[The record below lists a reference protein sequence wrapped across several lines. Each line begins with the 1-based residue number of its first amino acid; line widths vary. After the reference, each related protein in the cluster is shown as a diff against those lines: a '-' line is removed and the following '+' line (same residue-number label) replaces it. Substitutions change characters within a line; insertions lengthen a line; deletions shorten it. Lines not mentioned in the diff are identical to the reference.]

1 MHFPTSY
8 DDIKAFEETNK
19 VCVMVYTTTTE
30 KYNENEEEKEE
41 LVNVRDFLGNPYYFL
56 NDNINLL
63 RIIDTE
69 DNSHYVYIKHISRLF
84 NLSATKKDTDNY
96 CPYCNKCFNSF
107 DFSEHINKCYKIQF
121 NEGSLIKLPEP
132 LGPGEKGRD
141 KTIMKFY
148 NYKNKLERPFVVY
161 MDCEASLIPMEIRD
175 NEKNTKLLNKHVI
188 NSCCFYF
195 LFF

>member
-1 MHFPTSY
+1 
-8 DDIKAFEETNK
+8 
-19 VCVMVYTTTTE
+19 
-30 KYNENEEEKEE
+30 
-41 LVNVRDFLGNPYYFL
+41 
-56 NDNINLL
+56 
-63 RIIDTE
+63 
-69 DNSHYVYIKHISRLF
+69 LF
-84 NLSATKKDTDNY
+84 NLSSTKKDTDNY

-121 NEGSLIKLPEP
+121 NEGSLIKLPQP
-132 LGPGEKGRD
+132 PANEKERD

-148 NYKNKLERPFVVY
+148 NYKNKIERPFVVY

-195 LFF
+195 VCSFDSSRNKLYDFRGSNCLSDMIKQLYNIANACILEMKQNERMIMTAKDKNMAEKKCVIYVIKKFIEALKKTIK